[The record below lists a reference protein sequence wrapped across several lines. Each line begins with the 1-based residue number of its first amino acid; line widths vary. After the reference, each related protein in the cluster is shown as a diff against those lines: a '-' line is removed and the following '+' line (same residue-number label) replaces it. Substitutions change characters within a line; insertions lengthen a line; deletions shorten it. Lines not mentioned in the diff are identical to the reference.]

1 MKKLIKTI
9 SGQSCEV
16 YAISHH
22 NRYLI
27 GEAVPKIEIY
37 ENSVE
42 VPTIGANSI
51 RCKSTTF
58 SVCICP
64 NPQMNIGITDE
75 VLNGLTSFD
84 LSMLLPRKDDVFIPF
99 ALYGVSVAELSP
111 EQWVFE
117 ITDSETVKKLLA
129 L

>member
-9 SGQSCEV
+9 NGQSCEV
-16 YAISHH
+16 FAICHH
-22 NRYLI
+22 NRLLI
-27 GEAVPKIEIY
+27 GNSVPEIEIY
-37 ENSVE
+37 ENCVE

-64 NPQMNIGITDE
+64 NSRMHKYTTIE
-75 VLNGLTSFD
+75 FLRELTCFD
-84 LSMLLPRKDDVFIPF
+84 LSMLLPRKDNVLIPF
-99 ALYGVSVAELSP
+99 ELHGISSAEFSP
-111 EQWVFE
+111 EQWMFE
-117 ITDSETVKKLLA
+117 ITDSETVKRLLA

>member
-9 SGQSCEV
+9 NGQSCEI

-22 NRYLI
+22 NRLLI
-27 GEAVPKIEIY
+27 GNAVPEIEIY

-51 RCKSTTF
+51 RCKHTTL
-58 SVCICP
+58 SICICP
-64 NPQMNIGITDE
+64 NPKMNVGITE
-75 VLNGLTSFD
+75 EFVNGLTSFD
-84 LSMLLPRKDDVFIPF
+84 LSMLLPRKDNVLIPF
-99 ALYGVSVAELSP
+99 ALHGISSAELSP

-117 ITDSETVKKLLA
+117 VKDPETVKKLIEL
-129 L
+129 

>member
-1 MKKLIKTI
+1 MKKLIKSI
-9 SGQSCEV
+9 SGRSCEV

-22 NRYLI
+22 NRLLI
-27 GEAVPKIEIY
+27 GKAVPEIEIY
-37 ENSVE
+37 ENNVE
-42 VPTIGANSI
+42 VPTIGGNSI
-51 RCKSTTF
+51 RCKNTTF

-75 VLNGLTSFD
+75 VINGLTSFD
-84 LSMLLPRKDDVFIPF
+84 LSMLLPRKDNVLIPF
-99 ALYGVSVAELSP
+99 ELHGISSAELSP

-117 ITDSETVKKLLA
+117 ITDAETVRKLLA

>member
-1 MKKLIKTI
+1 MKKLIKSI

-16 YAISHH
+16 YAICHH
-22 NRYLI
+22 NRLLI
-27 GEAVPKIEIY
+27 GNSVPEIEIY

-64 NPQMNIGITDE
+64 NPQMNVDINDKVI
-75 VLNGLTSFD
+75 NGLNCFE
-84 LSMLLPRKDDVFIPF
+84 LSMLLPRKDNVIIPF
-99 ALYGVSVAELSP
+99 ELHGISSAELSP

-117 ITDSETVKKLLA
+117 ITDAEAVKKLLA

>member
-1 MKKLIKTI
+1 MKKLIKSI
-9 SGQSCEV
+9 SGRSCEV

-22 NRYLI
+22 DRLLI
-27 GEAVPKIEIY
+27 GEAVPEIEIY

-51 RCKSTTF
+51 RCKNTTF

-64 NPQMNIGITDE
+64 NSRMHKYTTIE
-75 VLNGLTSFD
+75 MLKELTYFD
-84 LSMLLPRKDDVFIPF
+84 LSMLLPRKDNVLIPF
-99 ALYGVSVAELSP
+99 GLYGISSAEFLP

-117 ITDSETVKKLLA
+117 ITDAEAVKRLLA

>member
-9 SGQSCEV
+9 NGQSCEV
-16 YAISHH
+16 YAICHH
-22 NRYLI
+22 NRLLI
-27 GEAVPKIEIY
+27 GNSVPEIEIY
-37 ENSVE
+37 ENCVE

-75 VLNGLTSFD
+75 VLNGLTSFE
-84 LSMLLPRKDDVFIPF
+84 LSMLLPRKDNVLIPF
-99 ALYGVSVAELSP
+99 ELHGISSAELSP

-117 ITDSETVKKLLA
+117 ITDSEAVKKLLA